1 MATAFGTSA
10 TFGLV
15 TETGI
20 ITDSIGYSYSQESK
34 VVRNGTGDVTG
45 KTYYDERAEV
55 TISGFI
61 PTSSPFAGTMAA
73 TVTLVTAIPDYFKGS
88 AGSSTI
94 IESVTRTHSNEDY
107 QRIEVTAMNHP
118 LIA

>member
-61 PTSSPFAGTMAA
+61 PTSSPFSGTMAA
-73 TVTLVTAIPDYFKGS
+73 TISLVTAIPDHFKGS
-88 AGSSTI
+88 VNAQTI
-94 IESVTRTHSNEDY
+94 IESVTRTTSNEDY
-107 QRIEVTAMNHP
+107 QRIEVTAMNHV
-118 LIA
+118 AMA

>member
-61 PTSSPFAGTMAA
+61 PTSTPFSGTLAD
-73 TVTLVTAIPDYFKGS
+73 TISLVTAIPDYFKGS
-88 AGSSTI
+88 ANASTI
-94 IESVTRTHSNEDY
+94 VESVTRTHSNEDY

-118 LIA
+118 SLA

>member
-1 MATAFGTSA
+1 MATAFGTSS
-10 TFGLV
+10 TFGLT

-20 ITDSIGYSYSQESK
+20 ITDSISYSYSQESK

-55 TISGFI
+55 TIAGFI
-61 PTSSPFAGTMAA
+61 PTSTPFSGTLAA
-73 TVTLVTAIPDYFKGS
+73 TISLVTAVPDYFKGS
-88 AGSSTI
+88 VGGSTI
-94 IESVTRTHSNEDY
+94 VESVTRTHSNEDY

-118 LIA
+118 GIA